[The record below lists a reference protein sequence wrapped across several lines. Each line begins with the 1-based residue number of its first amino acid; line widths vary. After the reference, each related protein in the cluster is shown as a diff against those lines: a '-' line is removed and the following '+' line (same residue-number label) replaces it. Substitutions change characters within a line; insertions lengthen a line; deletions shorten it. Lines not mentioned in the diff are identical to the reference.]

1 MKSFGKAIV
10 IFTVALA
17 MTLSAGSAFAKKGY
31 PSRPVKVIVPYGPGG
46 DSDLA
51 TRVWADAMERELGV
65 PFVVVNKSG
74 GSGVVGTAFAAR
86 AKADGYTL
94 SNAGIGNTLI
104 SPNFSNAPYSLA
116 SFKPVVKNIANPF
129 CFVVPADSP
138 YKTFQDFIDACKA
151 NPGRVTLGSYG
162 AASSGTIMA
171 SMIANQLGF
180 KPKFVQASGGALS
193 MVSLIGGHIDACVS
207 FPPIADPHVK
217 SGKARIIALGQR
229 MDAYPGVPSFAD
241 FGVEGVFE
249 GYGGIFAPA
258 GVPQDVVDILVEAS
272 KKAIKDPKVVKA
284 FHNMNAL
291 IDFRHGESWEK
302 ELEGAYNGFSEA
314 AKAFK
319 K

>member
-1 MKSFGKAIV
+1 MKFFGKTFV
-10 IFTVALA
+10 IFAVTVA
-17 MTLSAGSAFAKKGY
+17 MTLVAGSAFAKY
-31 PSRPVKVIVPYGPGG
+31 PNRPVKVIVPYGPGG

-86 AKADGYTL
+86 SKADGYTL

-116 SFKPVVKNIANPF
+116 SFKPIVKNIANPF

-151 NPGRVTLGSYG
+151 KPGKVTLGSYG

-171 SMIANQLGF
+171 TMIADQLGF

-193 MVSLIGGHIDACVS
+193 MVSLIGGHIEACVS
-207 FPPIADPHVK
+207 FPPIAAPHVA

-229 MDAYPGVPSFAD
+229 MDAYPGVPSFGD
-241 FGVEGVFE
+241 YGVKGTFE

-258 GVPQDVVDILVEAS
+258 GVPQEVVETLVAAS
-272 KKAIKDPKVVKA
+272 QKAIKDPKVLKA

-291 IDFRHGESWEK
+291 IDFRHGASWEK
-302 ELEGAYNGFSEA
+302 ELEESYNGFSEA
-314 AKAFK
+314 AKSFK